1 MSEKELAA
9 KMDEALANVDPNR
22 RKFLGILLAGVAAA
36 PLLTSASLDAQHA
49 TGAHFPKNST
59 SAKGNTS
66 LKNDAV
72 IKNNNSTIKSN
83 NNALKNS
90 RGASPQLKNN
100 AYQNKGANTQLK
112 NNANQYKGASPQ
124 IKAATGTGSEIK
136 NSSGANKLDA
146 NANSSKI
153 K

>member
-100 AYQNKGANTQLK
+100 A
-112 NNANQYKGASPQ
+112 NQYKGASPQ